1 MNQEKYIVNRIQEL
15 EELLDLSERK
25 SDILT
30 NLLKEASSEFQQ
42 ALEKVTVSESN
53 FRAIFENAPEAIYI
67 FCTDT
72 GKILDCNS
80 FAIEWLGYTH
90 NELLSMRLDDISA
103 GGSTGIE
110 YNVRRAVE
118 HGMVNVLERQFQKK
132 DGTIV
137 DAEVTGTLIEYE
149 GNRRMIA
156 LVRDITERK
165 SLEEISRYKELFD
178 NVSDPVFINDSKG
191 RFLEV
196 NDVACNCF
204 GYPRRELLH
213 KAIKHLIAP
222 GQNQVVS
229 EMGTRIRRG
238 EAVTFQLEMITRD
251 KKNIPFEFH
260 GRLIKFLGK
269 PAVLSV
275 ARDLSVRKKMEEAL
289 VRSER
294 LSALGEM
301 ASGVAHN
308 YNNLLQMI
316 IASGEAALAKMEAGR
331 IREARDS
338 VKRILEAGRRG
349 ADTVRR
355 IKDFTDVGSGQIAQK
370 IPFDI
375 GELLQEAVD
384 LTRPLWKD
392 PQNSGKY
399 LLHLEKPVGCMVNA
413 KASEIY
419 EVLINLIKNAIEA
432 MPDGGKL
439 RIFNRITDSHIHLY
453 IRDNGCGIA
462 ENNLERI
469 FEPFFTTKGSKSSG
483 LGLPSSYGIIKR
495 NQGEMTVESLS
506 GKGTCFCVTLPL
518 ADGLVKQTV
527 IDIIPV
533 RYKKIRFLLIDDE
546 INILKAM
553 EMFFEDTEI
562 DLITANKASECIKT
576 LEKTNPD
583 VILCDLGMDDLNGW
597 EVGKA
602 VKDYYEKKGVNKV
615 PFILYTGLDKPLDSQ
630 KLIESGIDK
639 VVTKPVSCEQLERII
654 QEIVSCNP
662 SSRESPV
669 KEGGLPTQ
677 CH

>member
-1 MNQEKYIVNRIQEL
+1 MHREKTLLNRIQEL

-30 NLLKEASSEFQQ
+30 NLLKEASAEFQQ
-42 ALEKVTVSESN
+42 ALEKVTISESN
-53 FRAIFENAPEAIYI
+53 FRAVFENAPEAIYI
-67 FCTDT
+67 LCTDT
-72 GKILDCNS
+72 RKIIDCNP
-80 FAIEWLGYTH
+80 FTIEWLGYSRD
-90 NELLSMRLDDISA
+90 ELLSMRVDDILAA
-103 GGSTGIE
+103 GYEGVE
-110 YNVRRAVE
+110 YNVRRTVE
-118 HGMVNVLERQFQKK
+118 HGMVKISERQFQKK
-132 DGTIV
+132 DGALV

-149 GNRRMIA
+149 GKRRMVV

-165 SLEEISRYKELFD
+165 TLEELSRYKELFD

-196 NDVACNCF
+196 NDVACNFF

-229 EMGTRIRRG
+229 EMGARIRNG

-251 KKNIPFEFH
+251 EKTIPFEFH
-260 GRLIKFLGK
+260 GRSIKFLGK

-289 VRSER
+289 VKNER

-316 IASGEAALAKMEAGR
+316 IASGEAALAKMDSGR
-331 IREARDS
+331 IREAQDS
-338 VKRILEAGRRG
+338 VKLILEAGQRG

-355 IKDFTDVGSGQIAQK
+355 IKDFTDVRSGQIAQK
-370 IPFDI
+370 VPFDI
-375 GELLQEAVD
+375 GDLLQEAVE
-384 LTRPLWKD
+384 LTKPLWKD
-392 PQNSGKY
+392 PQDSGKY
-399 LLHLEKPVGCMVNA
+399 IMLLDKPVGCMVNA

-419 EVLINLIKNAIEA
+419 EALINLIKNAIEA

-453 IRDNGCGIA
+453 IKDTGCGIA
-462 ENNLERI
+462 EKYLKRI
-469 FEPFFTTKGSKSSG
+469 FEPFFTTKGTKSSG

-495 NQGEMTVESLS
+495 NQGEMTVKSHP

-518 ADGLVKQTV
+518 ADYWVKQPEFE
-527 IDIIPV
+527 IIPV
-533 RYKKIRFLLIDDE
+533 KNKKIRFLLIDDE

-562 DLITANKASECIKT
+562 ELIIAGKASKGIKT
-576 LEKTNPD
+576 LKKTNPD
-583 VILCDLGMDDLNGW
+583 VILCDLGMDDMNGW
-597 EVGKA
+597 EVGKI
-602 VKDYYEKKGVNKV
+602 VKEYYAKMGKEKV
-615 PFILYTGLDKPLDSQ
+615 PFILYTGLDITLDSQ
-630 KLIESGIDK
+630 KLLESGVDE
-639 VVTKPVSCEQLERII
+639 VVTKPISCEQLKRIV
-654 QEIVSCNP
+654 QQIVSCSP
-662 SSRESPV
+662 SSEASPS
-669 KEGGLPTQ
+669 EG
-677 CH
+677 